1 MWTFLCTVHRVQVTL
16 QKLDKGG
23 NISSEQHRSHVG
35 TTYFEAGTTVN
46 DVLTFISERQR
57 KTTGGTGLW
66 LLQTSGEYRSVC
78 NSFSM
83 HMLISLI
90 YISVLGYYPLHAYDE
105 NSVRLSGATCTVL
118 QPR

>member
-1 MWTFLCTVHRVQVTL
+1 VQVTL